1 MKKRGQFW
9 YSDFM
14 IGIIIMMTI
23 GLLFFSTI
31 FKLYESN
38 DKIGELISDGV
49 LISDYFMS
57 SGYDSG
63 NWASGDGRIG
73 FVNNGKINDGVG
85 SNFEYFTNLNY
96 DVSRSLLG
104 IHYNYVV
111 YFEDDEG
118 NILDLSIEEDFI
130 GYDISNIGEIEEMNT
145 DYMVKL
151 VRFVYFQE
159 DIVKMVVVLWE

>member
-57 SGYDSG
+57 SGYDSENWGSG
-63 NWASGDGRIG
+63 NGRIG
-73 FVNNGKINDGVG
+73 FVDNGKVNE
-85 SNFEYFTNLNY
+85 NFENFQLLDY
-96 DVSRSLLG
+96 DTSKFLLG
-104 IHYNYVV
+104 IHYDYVV
-111 YFEDDEG
+111 YFEDSLG
-118 NILDLSIEEDFI
+118 NFLDLGEDDFI
-130 GYDISNIGEIEEMNT
+130 GYEIGGIEQIELIDT
-145 DYMVKL
+145 DHMVKL
-151 VRFVYFQE
+151 ARFVYYGG
-159 DIVKMVVVLWE
+159 DIQKMVVVLWA